1 MYSPNTFSF
10 YLLLQHNEDGNIVRD
25 RSAQQSN
32 SSKDGFRALTPSS
45 RITKTEDEQR
55 EKEHRDHREP
65 HYELRIELV
74 RIELILYSFIKPT

>member
-25 RSAQQSN
+25 RSAQRSY

-45 RITKTEDEQR
+45 RITETEDEQR
-55 EKEHRDHREP
+55 EKEQRDVKVFH
-65 HYELRIELV
+65 
-74 RIELILYSFIKPT
+74 F